1 MVSIRALPLAAIFLA
16 LAVVHGTNSLAAGPT
31 DQDNRPPPQSVEA
44 LAAGIE
50 HEDPAALELSN
61 RLWGAGRKDDAVF
74 FFYLGQLRSASIPR
88 VSVVGS
94 QTRPLVIRCDD
105 VGDGAADQS
114 IRVRRHQSSDSHDR
128 PGHCLGRRYATRE
141 GREAAKAGLKKMRR
155 IIAVIS
161 SRCPIPNFASDSGT
175 R

>member
-61 RLWGAGRKDDAVF
+61 RLWGAGRKDDTVF
-74 FFYLGQLRSASIPR
+74 FFYLGQLRYRADLLSDPKRDPSLFDAMMSAMGPPINQYAFGDIKALIATIDR
-88 VSVVGS
+88 V
-94 QTRPLVIRCDD
+94 IAWDD
-105 VGDGAADQS
+105 ATPARGARGGPKRD
-114 IRVRRHQSSDSHDR
+114 
-128 PGHCLGRRYATRE
+128 
-141 GREAAKAGLKKMRR
+141 
-155 IIAVIS
+155 
-161 SRCPIPNFASDSGT
+161 
-175 R
+175 

>member
-61 RLWGAGRKDDAVF
+61 RLWGGRGGKTMP
-74 FFYLGQLRSASIPR
+74 FYFSIS
-88 VSVVGS
+88 VSFD
-94 QTRPLVIRCDD
+94 T
-105 VGDGAADQS
+105 A
-114 IRVRRHQSSDSHDR
+114 
-128 PGHCLGRRYATRE
+128 
-141 GREAAKAGLKKMRR
+141 R
-155 IIAVIS
+155 ICC
-161 SRCPIPNFASDSGT
+161 RIPNATARYSM

>member
-61 RLWGAGRKDDAVF
+61 RLWGRGGKTIPF
-74 FFYLGQLRSASIPR
+74 SFSIS
-88 VSVVGS
+88 VSFD
-94 QTRPLVIRCDD
+94 T
-105 VGDGAADQS
+105 A
-114 IRVRRHQSSDSHDR
+114 
-128 PGHCLGRRYATRE
+128 
-141 GREAAKAGLKKMRR
+141 R
-155 IIAVIS
+155 ICC
-161 SRCPIPNFASDSGT
+161 RIPNATPRYSM